1 MKRFIRFFKNR
12 MQEWEDGKKLSSVL
26 KTAGLIVSIILGI
39 IGWSYALAQIVNYV
53 VINFDWIVFTIIV
66 GIIFICAIKT
76 VFPLE
81 IQNLPP
87 TREENL
93 NPRQVSQALKTN
105 YDLLCTALVDVLP
118 KLQPVLKI
126 ILPNYDYELHS
137 STPFVKQGII
147 VLYEY
152 VVHKCDSV
160 STEFFKTALA
170 QELEMNL
177 NLGRIL
183 GISNPYYIYEGIPIA
198 LIQVHSVQDCGAF
211 YKVRLAMVN
220 EEYCRHMRYTLNAKL
235 TQGATGLTAPTDN
248 DFS

>member
-1 MKRFIRFFKNR
+1 MRRFRVFFNNR
-12 MQEWEDGKKLSSVL
+12 TQEWEDGKKLSSVL
-26 KTAGLIVSIILGI
+26 KIVGLIVAIVLGI
-39 IGWSYALAQIVNYV
+39 IGWSWALAQIVNYV
-53 VINFDWIVFTIIV
+53 VLNLDWIVFTIIV
-66 GIIFICAIKT
+66 GIILICAIK
-76 VFPLE
+76 VIFPVN
-81 IQNLPP
+81 IHNLPVTP
-87 TREENL
+87 EEHL
-93 NPRQVSQALKTN
+93 KPSQVSQALKTN
-105 YDLLCTALVDVLP
+105 YDLLCNALIDVLP

-126 ILPNYDYELHS
+126 MLPNYNCELHS
-137 STPFVKQGII
+137 NTPYVKQGII

-160 STEFFKTALA
+160 STEFFKIALA

-198 LIQVHSVQDCGAF
+198 LIQVHSVQDCGAY
-211 YKVRLAMVN
+211 YKVCLSIVN